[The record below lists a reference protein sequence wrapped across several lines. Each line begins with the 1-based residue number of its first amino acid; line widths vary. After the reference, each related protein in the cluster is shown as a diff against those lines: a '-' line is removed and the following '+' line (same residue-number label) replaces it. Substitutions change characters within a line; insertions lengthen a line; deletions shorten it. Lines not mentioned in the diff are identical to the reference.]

1 MIYLFSGSI
10 VEMIKETTISGFI
23 QRIPEPSQDGIGTRY
38 DDEPDEDE
46 AQEGE
51 TIEGPRVENF
61 EKFQTDFK
69 NS

>member
-51 TIEGPRVENF
+51 TVEGAGLESFIPNF
-61 EKFQTDFK
+61 
-69 NS
+69 